1 MSTKKGVQEKNL
13 ELLHHYKNLDKKEIV
28 LIGKNNGVDFSKT
41 SSCYNPINIKKCGLC
56 DACLLR
62 KKGFDEANLDDN

>member
-1 MSTKKGVQEKNL
+1 MSMEEPV
-13 ELLHHYKNLDKKEIV
+13 IIPF
-28 LIGKNNGVDFSKT
+28 LIGKKNGVDFSKT
-41 SSCYNPINIKKCGLC
+41 SSCYNPINMRKCGLC